1 MSEDDKNAGKSLPES
16 QDASYWEAMLRGQI
30 MSTMIDKTSSFIAL
44 ADQKAQAMI
53 ILNSI
58 LIPVALN
65 WIEQPEFRI
74 SAALAIMTAI
84 FSILT
89 SILCIYPKRR
99 HGSKPCGDYNHFHFG
114 DIGRMSEEKYLFM
127 FKPIFN
133 DLDRLSEETAKD
145 LHDISS
151 NILLPKYRWLKLS
164 YGCFFVGNLI
174 AVFIAIY
181 ASWGGVG

>member
-1 MSEDDKNAGKSLPES
+1 MAKDKKKTDRSLPEPHD
-16 QDASYWEAMLRGQI
+16 QPYWEAMLRGQI

-65 WIEQPEFRI
+65 WIEEPTFRI
-74 SAALAIMTAI
+74 SAALAILTAI
-84 FSILT
+84 ISILT

-114 DIGRMSEEKYLFM
+114 DIGRMSEEQYLFI

-133 DLDRLSEETAKD
+133 DLDKLSEETAKD

-174 AVFIAIY
+174 AVLIVIY
-181 ASWGGVG
+181 ASWGGS